1 MILVDRQATA
11 ERRFEHSKSRVLKDG
26 RLILIGEDWTEQK
39 VALFLRS
46 NGKCERYS
54 ILGRPHD
61 AWCSGKSEE
70 AHHIIA
76 RSKGR
81 DDRMPNLAGLSHA
94 CHSAE
99 DPRKVRSDK
108 LERRTKRQG
117 EAAA

>member
-1 MILVDRQATA
+1 MILTDRQAT
-11 ERRFEHSKSRVLKDG
+11 EEMDFEHPKSRVLKDG
-26 RLILIGEDWTEQK
+26 RLILFGADWLEQK

-46 NGKCERYS
+46 NGKCERWDV
-54 ILGRPHD
+54 LGRPHD
-61 AWCSGKSEE
+61 AFCYGIAEE

-117 EAAA
+117 EAA